1 MKLKKLL
8 VFLAITTTTSL
19 LFFGATACTKP
30 HEHSYSEWQVVA
42 QSTCTH
48 YGLQKKSCECGSVEY
63 GILEI
68 LPHTEVTDAG
78 FDATCTEFGKT
89 EGSHC
94 GICGITIKSQELIAP
109 IGHNFDQVEL
119 LENATCDKDGLN
131 KISCSNDGCDCYYN
145 ESFSLPEL
153 NGDEIFS
160 IAKQYTGL
168 VQFYDKIGS
177 ILSEASAFLI
187 NANGDIVV
195 SNLKLDNASS
205 ATFYINETYY
215 DVTDVLAYSTKSNIA
230 VLRTNA
236 INLPY
241 ATICETQPMN
251 AETVYIVG
259 FSDFVNASI
268 SKGVVSNPKCT
279 LDEADYIQHDTSMTS
294 GYMGGPLLNR
304 FGEVIGINV
313 GVYTDSNL
321 NLSTC
326 ITELDKLDNSTPITI
341 EEYGDLT
348 YTPSEKL
355 DYWTQTNYTAT
366 NDTAVAHIIYDN
378 NFTYALGF
386 NVKNGYSFAE
396 GGWQLDEKHQVSV
409 EIIFDNSEGTYKYN
423 ASYTD
428 SIWKNETHG
437 FIDAETYDQK
447 TILTYDTYYGRYW
460 KESKLMTLYSSAV
473 YDTLEWFDACLNA
486 YFYDLSLES
495 FGFTNLKYDRDEKA
509 LDKLN
514 AFITD
519 NGTLNGQT
527 GEYLLTD
534 STQFNE
540 DVLNFNVTYTP
551 ETQTSD
557 FATVVTV
564 YYYTADGRL
573 FNVAINLNPAEN
585 GMRFDFSYAESN
597 GSDYVTKNIAWGYL
611 DATFFTNATKLD
623 CFVFDGM
630 NEYEDA
636 LLVDYTAFLSY
647 VLGLLN
653 DSVMPSVSPELTVKD
668 LGFLFYFG

>member
-1 MKLKKLL
+1 MKLKKLFIL
-8 VFLAITTTTSL
+8 SALATTTAL
-19 LFFGATACTKP
+19 LLFGATACNKP
-30 HEHSYSEWQVVA
+30 HDHSYSDWQVIYH
-42 QSTCTH
+42 STCTH
-48 YGLQKKSCECGSVEY
+48 YGLQKKSCDCGSVEY
-63 GILEI
+63 GVLEI

-89 EGSHC
+89 DGSHC
-94 GICGITIKSQELIAP
+94 GLCGITIKSQEVIAP
-109 IGHNFDQVEL
+109 IGHNFNQIDL

-145 ESFSLPEL
+145 ESFSLKEL
-153 NGDEIFS
+153 NGNEIFS

-168 VQFYDKIGS
+168 VQFYDKIGF

-215 DVTDVLAYSTKSNIA
+215 DVTDVIAYSTKSNIA
-230 VLRTNA
+230 VLKTNA
-236 INLPY
+236 KNLPY

-259 FSDFVNASI
+259 FSDFINASI

-279 LDEADYIQHDTSMTS
+279 LNEADYIQHDTTMTS

-313 GVYTDSNL
+313 GVYTDANL

-326 ITELDKLDNSTPITI
+326 ISELDKLDNSTPITI
-341 EEYGDLT
+341 EEYGDIT

-378 NFTYALGF
+378 NFTYSLGF
-386 NVKNGYSFAE
+386 DIVKEYSFAE
-396 GGWQLDEKHQVSV
+396 GGWKLDENHQVSV
-409 EIIFDNSEGTYKYN
+409 EIVFDNSEGTYKYY
-423 ASYTD
+423 AHYTD
-428 SIWKNETHG
+428 GVWTNEVVG
-437 FIDAETYDQK
+437 FIDAETYDQT

-460 KESKLMTLYSSAV
+460 TESELMALYSSAV

-486 YFYDLSLES
+486 YFYDLTLES
-495 FGFTNLKYDRDEKA
+495 FGFTNLTYDRDEKA
-509 LDKLN
+509 LEKLN
-514 AFITD
+514 AFVAE
-519 NGTLNGQT
+519 NGTLNDQT
-527 GEYLLTD
+527 GEYLLTGGA
-534 STQFNE
+534 QFGE
-540 DVLNFNVTYTP
+540 DEMTFSITYAP
-551 ETQTSD
+551 ETETSLS
-557 FATVVTV
+557 ATFVTV

-573 FNVAINLNPAEN
+573 FSVAIDLNPTEN
-585 GMRFDFSYAESN
+585 GMRFDFSLGAYDGNE
-597 GSDYVTKNIAWGYL
+597 YVTQNIAWGYL
-611 DATFFTNATKLD
+611 DATFFTNATKLE
-623 CFVFDGM
+623 CYVFDGM
-630 NEYEDA
+630 NEYEDG
-636 LLVDYTAFLSY
+636 LLVDYTSFLSY